1 MEGFDPT
8 KTISINEVNLARVKF
23 VKILTQHGSVTKY
36 WVDLPHPLPPAKP
49 TPSLPTRRTR
59 RKRTTKS
66 RTTARYRPRQANQ
79 PTLSNNQLQSLEKR
93 IIEATT
99 AACVAAKAAQ
109 AATKAAQSVIKPPVV
124 QPPVYQPPV
133 VQPPVTNPPVV
144 QPPVT
149 NPPVVQS
156 TPNKKRKRKRK
167 RRRKRSRRKRSSS
180 SSEPESSS
188 CTSSSTPVKE
198 SPRSRR
204 YRRRLTDKVVKR
216 AFHMCMNYSPIIA
229 TPPMLMNRSS
239 PMGRG
244 LGQYMNYPFKY
255 M

>member
-109 AATKAAQSVIKPPVV
+109 AVTKAAQSVIKPPVV

-188 CTSSSTPVKE
+188 CTM
-198 SPRSRR
+198 
-204 YRRRLTDKVVKR
+204 Y
-216 AFHMCMNYSPIIA
+216 IILY
-229 TPPMLMNRSS
+229 TSKGVSEISQIPTEVDR
-239 PMGRG
+239 
-244 LGQYMNYPFKY
+244 
-255 M
+255 